1 MQCCSRN
8 AFTLNEFLS
17 VRHYGW
23 KGEYTVGW
31 RNEGIIVM
39 IYIQDI
45 EPRTNRQNPRMSS
58 IIFALPTLDVTSSPS
73 LRQRQ
78 RGASCRQYQWA
89 YRHHH
94 HQYQTRSCSVH
105 QSIRIGRC
113 LDHLGTS
120 LANHLGRLD
129 LQSHSDQICWLWEGW
144 KQQQ

>member
-1 MQCCSRN
+1 MQCCSRD

-58 IIFALPTLDVTSSPS
+58 IIFYFSTLIVTSSPS
-73 LRQRQ
+73 LQQRQ
-78 RGASCRQYQWA
+78 WRASCRQYQRA
-89 YRHHH
+89 CRRP
-94 HQYQTRSCSVH
+94 QCQTRSCSVH
-105 QSIRIGRC
+105 QSIRIGR

-129 LQSHSDQICWLWEGW
+129 LQSHSDQIGWLWEGW
-144 KQQQ
+144 K